1 MRKLTMLR
9 KFRRMTTQA
18 TSRHLRSQIIKHS
31 LDKHYDTG
39 VKDYWDKTIRVL
51 MMAHYTQDC

>member
-1 MRKLTMLR
+1 MLR